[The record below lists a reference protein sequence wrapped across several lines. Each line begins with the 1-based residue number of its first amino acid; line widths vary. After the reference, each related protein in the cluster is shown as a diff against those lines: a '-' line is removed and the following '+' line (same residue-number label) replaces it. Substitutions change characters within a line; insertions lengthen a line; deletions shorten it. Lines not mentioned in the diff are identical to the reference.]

1 MDFRIFFV
9 AAIFGTVL
17 AKRASNIY
25 IPLVK
30 IETDNS
36 EESDSQ
42 CVTKEYIDEV
52 YANISKRIE
61 EQDRKCHSD
70 EKDYATKGDLAEF
83 SRKLIANISN
93 MFMEQLKAK
102 PIDCEDIR
110 NDGNLSTGI
119 YTIYPYQRAGG
130 ISARCDMDTSA
141 GGWTVIQRR
150 VSNSSFYRTW
160 DEYETGFG
168 KLNENF
174 WLGNRNI
181 HLITNQGKY
190 ELRVDLTSTD
200 GETAYAQYREFSV
213 GNAESGY
220 KLFVKGYSGT
230 AGDCLTGQNGI
241 KFSTYDK
248 DNDID
253 SGRNCAVTF
262 HGAWWYTDCHSSN
275 LNGDY
280 GNTDYAKGPVWSSW
294 KGHYSPMKTT
304 EMKVRRKG

>member
-1 MDFRIFFV
+1 MDLRIFFV
-9 AAIFGTVL
+9 TAIFGTVF
-17 AKRASNIY
+17 AKHANNIY

-30 IETDNS
+30 VQTDSSGES
-36 EESDSQ
+36 ESQ

-52 YANISKRIE
+52 YVNISNRIE
-61 EQDRKCHSD
+61 EQDRKCHL
-70 EKDYATKGDLAEF
+70 EGKDYVTKEDIADF
-83 SRKLIANISN
+83 NRKLIANISE
-93 MFMEQLKAK
+93 MLMEQSKAK
-102 PIDCEDIR
+102 PKDCEDIQD
-110 NDGNLSTGI
+110 DGDVTTGI

-130 ISARCDMDTSA
+130 ISVRCDMDTSA

-160 DEYETGFG
+160 DEYEAGFG
-168 KLNENF
+168 NLGENF

-181 HLITNQGKY
+181 HLITNQGRY

-213 GNAESGY
+213 GNDESGY

-230 AGDCLTGQNGI
+230 AGDSLKGQNGM
-241 KFSTYDK
+241 KFTTYDK
-248 DNDID
+248 DNDMH
-253 SGRNCAVTF
+253 STNCAVLH
-262 HGAWWYTDCHSSN
+262 HGAWWYNSCHTSN

-280 GNTDYAKGPVWSSW
+280 GNTAYAKGPVWSSW

-304 EMKVRRKG
+304 EMKVRRIG